1 MSMTL
6 RSHLITLVLVAV
18 LPLLLFSAIVVGLA
32 ADSERDAT
40 ERGLRATGR
49 AVSSAVDHTLDNA
62 IGALEVLATSELLDG
77 GDLPGFHKVA
87 ARALEGQRG
96 WLSVAVVD
104 RAGRQ
109 VLNTLRPTGAELPP
123 PADAR
128 TVAAVLARRL
138 PIVSDLIASD
148 LPERAHAVVAVPVLR
163 GRALRGPLLP
173 ALDERRTESGQQRS
187 VGGRQRE
194 GTLVSAERRVEP
206 RPGLVE
212 APRTPSK
219 SARAPASGAE
229 VSASRTRT
237 CWDFRRLAPPAQAV
251 HRLVSGLVRC
261 PLCGSPL
268 PQLDQHIDQD
278 GRLGYFDVDEPADQS
293 LRSQDST
300 LTTRGRGGQWRHHH
314 HREGWEADGETWS
327 C

>member
-123 PADAR
+123 RP
-128 TVAAVLARRL
+128 T
-138 PIVSDLIASD
+138 
-148 LPERAHAVVAVPVLR
+148 
-163 GRALRGPLLP
+163 RGPWP
-173 ALDERRTESGQQRS
+173 RS
-187 VGGRQRE
+187 WRAVC
-194 GTLVSAERRVEP
+194 
-206 RPGLVE
+206 
-212 APRTPSK
+212 PS
-219 SARAPASGAE
+219 
-229 VSASRTRT
+229 SR
-237 CWDFRRLAPPAQAV
+237 
-251 HRLVSGLVRC
+251 
-261 PLCGSPL
+261 
-268 PQLDQHIDQD
+268 I
-278 GRLGYFDVDEPADQS
+278 
-293 LRSQDST
+293 
-300 LTTRGRGGQWRHHH
+300 
-314 HREGWEADGETWS
+314 
-327 C
+327 

>member
-1 MSMTL
+1 
-6 RSHLITLVLVAV
+6 SHLITLVLVAV

-128 TVAAVLARRL
+128 TVAAVLARRTHAGPRRREASHRVQSARERGL
-138 PIVSDLIASD
+138 DGVSRDPHGDDGRRVQALAGDIDRRRSRVPGGGYRAGGRRRPSPD
-148 LPERAHAVVAVPVLR
+148 GADRRTLDGGGAARSRPAAGHAAGQSGRGGRRPRRRAH
-163 GRALRGPLLP
+163 GRR
-173 ALDERRTESGQQRS
+173 
-187 VGGRQRE
+187 
-194 GTLVSAERRVEP
+194 
-206 RPGLVE
+206 
-212 APRTPSK
+212 
-219 SARAPASGAE
+219 
-229 VSASRTRT
+229 
-237 CWDFRRLAPPAQAV
+237 APPA
-251 HRLVSGLVRC
+251 
-261 PLCGSPL
+261 
-268 PQLDQHIDQD
+268 
-278 GRLGYFDVDEPADQS
+278 
-293 LRSQDST
+293 
-300 LTTRGRGGQWRHHH
+300 
-314 HREGWEADGETWS
+314 
-327 C
+327 